1 MMADVNGCEASDM
14 TASVED
20 EAGGCKRDGSR
31 RGRLYVFS
39 GPSGVGKGTVLSRVL
54 RSRKSIW
61 QSVSA
66 TTRAPRSGEVDGK
79 SYFFMQREDFQS
91 KARAGE
97 FLEWAEYAGNLYG
110 TPRQSVEAH
119 LDAGDDVIL
128 EIDVQGAM
136 QIRESMPECV
146 LVFIEPPSMD
156 ELRRRLEGRG
166 TESADVVQA
175 RLEAA
180 EMELSRKMEY
190 DINLVNE
197 SIGDTVRS
205 IFQMMDSGSGTVER
219 SRGV

>member
-1 MMADVNGCEASDM
+1 MMAAENADALVS
-14 TASVED
+14 
-20 EAGGCKRDGSR
+20 EAGSDLAR

-39 GPSGVGKGTVLSRVL
+39 GPSGVGKGTVLARVL
-54 RSRKSIW
+54 STRGNVW
-61 QSVSA
+61 QSISA
-66 TTRAPRSGEVDGK
+66 TTRTPRDGEVDGK
-79 SYFFMQREDFQS
+79 SYFFMAREDFQG
-91 KARAGE
+91 RAEAGS

-110 TPRQSVEAH
+110 TPRESVESH

-136 QIRESMPECV
+136 QIRESMPECI

-166 TESADVVQA
+166 TESAEVVQA

-190 DINLVNE
+190 NINLVNE
-197 SIGDTVRS
+197 SIDDTVRS
-205 IFQMMDSGSGTVER
+205 ICEIMDSR
-219 SRGV
+219 DAIRY